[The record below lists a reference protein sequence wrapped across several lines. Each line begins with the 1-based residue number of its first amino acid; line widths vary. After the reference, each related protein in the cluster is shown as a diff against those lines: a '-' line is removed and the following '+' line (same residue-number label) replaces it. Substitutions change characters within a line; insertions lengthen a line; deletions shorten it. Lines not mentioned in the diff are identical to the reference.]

1 MIESKFFSLKRNDD
15 RVANALRILE
25 SVEMDAKCEITRGK
39 ETKYTKK
46 REREKRKR
54 KREKQRAETR
64 ARSGSRLME
73 TSLEGEGTPGRFV
86 SVQMGRFGAKRRDPP
101 CLPLI
106 YRNFTSNWL
115 ARVSTES
122 SKRTCRSARLIICSR
137 LFLAR
142 PESSNLCLVSTRER
156 VRVTRTAPVALSVV
170 TRWQREREKERDTVC
185 SIVSWTKINPWIGSP
200 IPVEFRDTCANNQ
213 GGFSR
218 YCWERRG
225 RGRDRERERKEEF
238 RVVLFIS
245 RNNGCLYPVQDF
257 PSRNT

>member
-1 MIESKFFSLKRNDD
+1 
-15 RVANALRILE
+15 
-25 SVEMDAKCEITRGK
+25 
-39 ETKYTKK
+39 
-46 REREKRKR
+46 
-54 KREKQRAETR
+54 
-64 ARSGSRLME
+64 ME
-73 TSLEGEGTPGRFV
+73 TSLEGEGTLDRFV
-86 SVQMGRFGAKRRDPP
+86 SVQMGRFRAKRRDPP

-170 TRWQREREKERDTVC
+170 TVT
-185 SIVSWTKINPWIGSP
+185 T
-200 IPVEFRDTCANNQ
+200 
-213 GGFSR
+213 
-218 YCWERRG
+218 RG
-225 RGRDRERERKEEF
+225 RERERERKRDRLFDRELNENKSVDRLADPRGISGHVCKQPRRILSLLLREMREGREREREDEF

-245 RNNGCLYPVQDF
+245 RNNGRLYPVQDF